1 MAIATPVYSHFPLAK
16 EFLEQ
21 GKHVLVEKP
30 LTHSLESSQELI
42 KVAEEK
48 EERVLMVEHTFEY
61 TAAVN
66 KIKEIVENGELGK
79 VLYMSCT
86 RVNPGLF
93 QPDINVVWGLPHEI
107 SIILYILGESPISVN
122 CQGKAHFNRI

>member
-1 MAIATPVYSHFPLAK
+1 MKIAVLGYGYWGSNWVRNFSQLNKIDELYCCDPDTEKLDRVKHLFPSVRGIQDYKELMKIPDLDGVAIATPVYSHFPLAK

-48 EERVLMVEHTFEY
+48 KRVLMV
-61 TAAVN
+61 
-66 KIKEIVENGELGK
+66 G
-79 VLYMSCT
+79 
-86 RVNPGLF
+86 
-93 QPDINVVWGLPHEI
+93 PH
-107 SIILYILGESPISVN
+107 L
-122 CQGKAHFNRI
+122 